1 MNKVVSIEEA
11 GKTLADLADAVGAG
25 ETVVVT
31 KDGVPVFDLVPHAA
45 AAAETAETGEAPRTG
60 GINWQAL
67 EDYKKKHGIDH
78 IFEWDPATFDD
89 PITDEEF
96 LEIFE
101 PGK

>member
-1 MNKVVSIEEA
+1 MNKVVTIEEA
-11 GKTLADLADAVGAG
+11 RETLAELAEAVGAG
-25 ETVVVT
+25 ESVVVT

-45 AAAETAETGEAPRTG
+45 AAAPAEEVEAPKTG

-89 PITDEEF
+89 PISDEEF

-101 PGK
+101 PGT

>member
-1 MNKVVSIEEA
+1 MNKVVTIEEA
-11 GKTLADLADAVGAG
+11 RETLAELAEAIGAG
-25 ETVVVT
+25 ESVVVT

-45 AAAETAETGEAPRTG
+45 AQEVAKEPRKG

-78 IFEWDPATFDD
+78 IFEWDHATFDE
-89 PITDEEF
+89 PMSDEEF

>member
-1 MNKVVSIEEA
+1 MNKVVTIEEA
-11 GKTLADLADAVGAG
+11 RETLAELAEAIGAG
-25 ETVVVT
+25 ESVVVT

-45 AAAETAETGEAPRTG
+45 EAVEPAEEPKKG

-67 EDYKKKHGIDH
+67 EDYKKKHGIDQ
-78 IFEWDPATFDD
+78 IVTWIADDFDA
-89 PITDEEF
+89 PMTDEEF

>member
-31 KDGVPVFDLVPHAA
+31 RDGVPVFDLVPHAA
-45 AAAETAETGEAPRTG
+45 AAGETAETGEAPRTG

-67 EDYKKKHGIDH
+67 EDYKKKHGGPLVTWIAD
-78 IFEWDPATFDD
+78 DFDA
-89 PITDEEF
+89 PMSDEEF